1 MLMEVKEVMTKRLG
15 CVNIQDR
22 LYGWNGTVFHS
33 VGVVQMFLDLVKGGL
48 TCMARSTQPLQ
59 QGGSQGRFTHS

>member
-33 VGVVQMFLDLVKGGL
+33 VGMVQMFLDLVKGGL
-48 TCMARSTQPLQ
+48 TRSTQPLQ